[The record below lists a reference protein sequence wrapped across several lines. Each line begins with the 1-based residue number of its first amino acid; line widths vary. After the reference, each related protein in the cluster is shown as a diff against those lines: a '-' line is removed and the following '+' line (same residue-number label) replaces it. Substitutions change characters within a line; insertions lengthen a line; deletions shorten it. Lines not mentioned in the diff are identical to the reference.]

1 MRGLTPMAPPVIWPD
16 PDRAAQLW
24 RAHHDD
30 LAALTARDRLRSLK
44 PRRGCDFASNDYLAL
59 SGSARL
65 RDAMAD
71 ALARGVPAGS
81 GGSRLLRGNDPEH
94 EALEAE
100 AAAWAGSESALFLS
114 SGYAAN
120 VALLATLPQRGDLII
135 HDELIHASMHE
146 GLRLSRAMAIAV
158 PHNDAD
164 AFADAAAHWR
174 AKGGRAKGG
183 HAKGGHANGEHGR
196 IWLAFETLYSMDGD
210 RAPLADL
217 VAIAERHD
225 AIMLIDEAHATGV
238 FGRGGRGLVADLA
251 QPLDGRPDTIVL
263 RTCGKALGAEGALI
277 CAPAVVRDFLINRGR
292 PFIFS
297 TAPSPVMAA
306 TVREAIRICAD
317 EPERR
322 ARLAALVAEAG
333 RTLAPLGATV
343 TGTQILPLI
352 LGEDA
357 RAMRLTGALQV
368 AGFDVRGIR
377 PPTVPQGTARLRISL
392 TLNSRPEDLRAL
404 AEALTCALEGEPL

>member
-1 MRGLTPMAPPVIWPD
+1 MRGPVRGLTPMSSPD
-16 PDRAAQLW
+16 PNRADRLW

-30 LAALTARDRLRSLK
+30 LAALGARDRRRSLA
-44 PRRGCDFASNDYLAL
+44 PRRGRDFASNDYLAL
-59 SGSARL
+59 SGSTRL
-65 RDAMAD
+65 RDAIAD

-120 VALLATLPQRGDLII
+120 VALLATLPQRGDLIV

-146 GLRLSRAMAIAV
+146 GLRLSRATAIGV

-164 AFADAAAHWR
+164 AFADAAAQWR
-174 AKGGRAKGG
+174 AAGNR
-183 HAKGGHANGEHGR
+183 GR
-196 IWLAFETLYSMDGD
+196 IWLAFETLYSLDGD

-238 FGRGGRGLVADLA
+238 FGRGGRGLVAELA
-251 QPLDGRPDTIVL
+251 TPLDGRPDTVVL

-277 CAPAVVRDFLINRGR
+277 CGPAVVRDFLVNRGR

-306 TVREAIRICAD
+306 AVREAIRICVD

-322 ARLAALVAEAG
+322 ARLAALSAQAE
-333 RTLAPLGATV
+333 RVLAPLGATA
-343 TGTQILPLI
+343 TGTQLLPLI
-352 LGEDA
+352 LGDDA
-357 RAMRLTGALQV
+357 RAMRAAGALQA

-377 PPTVPQGTARLRISL
+377 PPTVPPGTARLRISL
-392 TLNSRPEDLRAL
+392 TLNARPEDVLALGEAL
-404 AEALTCALEGEPL
+404 AHALEERTR